1 MDIKSR
7 ELISKQFS
15 DLVQEHQG
23 SMKSIHSTKSNYL
36 RKHQDLKFSYVNN
49 YLKKSDSLLDVGCG
63 LGDLCVYCRKNGWA
77 GKYTGLDISDKMVEF
92 TKNRLTDDYILE
104 ADILEDD
111 YQDKHDVVVS
121 ISTIQQKPLYD
132 NGEKYLKNMI
142 EKMFILSKKIII
154 FDVFSN
160 KFVDH
165 IRKGNL
171 YVDPLKLLDYCYT
184 LSNRLILI
192 NEYNPYQIMMILH
205 KESSKGWVL

>member
-23 SMKSIHSTKSNYL
+23 GMKSIHSTKSNYL

-49 YLKKSDSLLDVGCG
+49 YLKESDSLLDVGCG
-63 LGDLCVYCRKNGWA
+63 LGDLCVFCRKNGWK
-77 GKYTGLDISDKMVEF
+77 GKYTGLDISDKMIEF
-92 TKNRLTDDYILE
+92 TQKRLTNDDILE
-104 ADILEDD
+104 VDILEDD

-121 ISTIQQKPLYD
+121 ISTIQQEPLYD

-192 NEYNPYQIMMILH
+192 NEYNPFQIMIILH